1 MVLTLLNHG
10 WWKLNGRLGMILTKI
25 SKWNVPL
32 QTRRK
37 TVPPIPA
44 VSMDNASRQK
54 PSTFVFVNLISLD
67 KSAIKKV
74 SEIN

>member
-10 WWKLNGRLGMILTKI
+10 WWKLNGIGLINLTK
-25 SKWNVPL
+25 SKSNAPL
-32 QTRRK
+32 QRRRK

-44 VSMDNASRQK
+44 VSMDNALRQK

>member
-1 MVLTLLNHG
+1 MTPLNHG

-25 SKWNVPL
+25 SKSNAPL
-32 QTRRK
+32 QRRRK
-37 TVPPIPA
+37 TALPIPA

-54 PSTFVFVNLISLD
+54 LSTFVFVNLISLD
-67 KSAIKKV
+67 KSVIKKV